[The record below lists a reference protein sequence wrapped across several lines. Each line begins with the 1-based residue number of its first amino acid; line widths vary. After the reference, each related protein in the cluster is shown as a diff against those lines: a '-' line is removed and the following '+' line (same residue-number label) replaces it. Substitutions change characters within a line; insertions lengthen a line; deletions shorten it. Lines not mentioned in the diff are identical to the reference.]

1 MIFYVSN
8 CFFIISRIRDLFYL
22 FCFVS
27 FFCPVYTNLRRTVSC
42 VYDSYSFFELY
53 AEFLLEFVSYNF
65 VTLLRRADYKRI
77 DAFYIL
83 EVNLFICSSMLGSD
97 AFLLALADCN
107 FKFVFIGENIG
118 TIELYLL

>member
-8 CFFIISRIRDLFYL
+8 CFLIISRIRDLFYL

-42 VYDSYSFFELY
+42 VYYSYSFFELY

-107 FKFVFIGENIG
+107 FKFVVIGENIG